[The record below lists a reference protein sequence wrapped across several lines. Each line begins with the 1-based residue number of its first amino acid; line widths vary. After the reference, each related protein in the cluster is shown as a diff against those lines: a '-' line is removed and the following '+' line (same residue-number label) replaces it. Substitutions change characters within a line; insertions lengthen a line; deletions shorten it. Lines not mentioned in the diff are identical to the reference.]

1 MASEQLGD
9 KMSAED
15 KAAIEKVTKEGREWL
30 HSNECVEDED
40 RGDDQNEVKG
50 VVQPIVAKAYQQAG
64 TVG

>member
-15 KAAIEKVTKEGREWL
+15 KAAIEKASKDGLEWL
-30 HSNECVEDED
+30 DSHPDASKSEIEGKMKEVE
-40 RGDDQNEVKG
+40 G
-50 VVQPIVAKAYQQAG
+50 VIQPIVAKAYQQAG